1 MSGSS
6 GFVKF
11 LYTNAIGRAFLKVI
25 IKLRLDR
32 VVVRFLRSSASRVI
46 IKRYAKKNG
55 IALTT
60 EERKSFGSFRDFF
73 ARTRTG
79 TPVDR
84 EPSHLVSPCDGWLS
98 AFKIGDDACF
108 DIKNSHYRVQDFI
121 GDAALAKNFENGDLL
136 IFRLCANDY
145 HHYSYIDGGYQ
156 GENHYIEGELHSVQ
170 PIVCENVPIYVKNR
184 RSWCLLETD
193 NFGSVVQCEIGA
205 LVVGGIVNH
214 SNGGRFEKGS
224 EKGHFDLSGST
235 IVLMLEPN
243 KIKLNA
249 DILEALSYNEEVRV
263 TEGQFIGV
271 SNDNITEERK

>member
-55 IALTT
+55 IALTP

-98 AFKIGDDACF
+98 AFKISADACF

-145 HHYSYIDGGYQ
+145 HHYSYIDGGHQ

-184 RSWCLLETD
+184 RSWCLLKTD

-249 DILEALSYNEEVRV
+249 DIVEALSHSEEVRV

-271 SNDNITEERK
+271 KKEEIQ

>member
-1 MSGSS
+1 MSESS

-11 LYTNAIGRAFLKVI
+11 LYTNALGRALLKII
-25 IKLRLDR
+25 IKLRADR
-32 VVVRFLRSSASRVI
+32 VAVRFLRSSSSKII
-46 IKRYAKKNG
+46 IKRYARKNG
-55 IALTT
+55 IALTK
-60 EERKSFGSFRDFF
+60 EQLKSYGSFRDFF

-79 TPVDR
+79 TPVDK

-98 AFKIGDDACF
+98 AFKISADSCF
-108 DIKNSHYRVQDFI
+108 DIKNSHYRVSDFLC
-121 GDAALAKNFENGDLL
+121 DESLAKKYENGDIL

-156 GENHYIEGELHSVQ
+156 GENHFIEGELHSVQ
-170 PIVCENVPIYVKNR
+170 PIVCEKIPIYVKNR

-205 LVVGGIVNH
+205 LVVGGIVNRLD
-214 SNGGRFEKGS
+214 GGRFEKGS

-243 KIKLNA
+243 KTELNA
-249 DILEALSYNEEVRV
+249 DITEALLHSEEVRV

-271 SNDNITEERK
+271 SVSDRSRGKL